1 MPQLPLFQLA
11 TAGKMLTVEV
21 LEKLLQPAEMDSKR
35 MVLFATHTVK
45 RATMEWDQSAGNTA
59 LMDSQTLELIA

>member
-1 MPQLPLFQLA
+1 
-11 TAGKMLTVEV
+11 MLTVEV